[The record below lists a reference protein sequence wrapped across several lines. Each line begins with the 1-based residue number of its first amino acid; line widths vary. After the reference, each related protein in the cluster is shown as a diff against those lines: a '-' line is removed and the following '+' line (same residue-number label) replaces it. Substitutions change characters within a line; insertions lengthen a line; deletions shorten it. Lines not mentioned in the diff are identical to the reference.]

1 MNMSKV
7 VGLCMALVVSTLAA
21 MESQSQ
27 TPQGW
32 VVDAAETPAPLDLGS
47 SSSSSAQTGGL
58 PRVLSQASLA
68 NLAAQTTTTP
78 ASQSTGWFSWPSWL
92 SWSSST
98 TVPADST
105 VATPSPAAPAVDA
118 HVVAAAIV
126 QHRSSRSTPLS
137 DDQFPALPG
146 RQESGYESVSS
157 QTTSE
162 QALETTPRESWAQRV
177 GSNQEL
183 HTLAQLVVAERS
195 ASSPLP
201 GADSPARI
209 LVDFDPLSQSTGD
222 ISRQRPQKKARKR
235 AAHRRKKNEQGGLP
249 YRELVEEE

>member
-7 VGLCMALVVSTLAA
+7 VGLGMALVVSTLAA
-21 MESQSQ
+21 METSESQ

-32 VVDAAETPAPLDLGS
+32 VIDASETPAPLDLGL

-58 PRVLSQASLA
+58 PRVLSQESLA
-68 NLAAQTTTTP
+68 NLAAQTATAP
-78 ASQSTGWFSWPSWL
+78 AVQSTSWWPSWL

-98 TVPADST
+98 TVPTDST
-105 VATPSPAAPAVDA
+105 VATPSPATPAVDA
-118 HVVAAAIV
+118 QVVAAAIV
-126 QHRSSRSTPLS
+126 QHRSSRLTPLS

-183 HTLAQLVVAERS
+183 HALARLVVAERS

-209 LVDFDPLSQSTGD
+209 LLDWDPLSQSTGD
-222 ISRQRPQKKARKR
+222 IGSQRPQKRTRKR
-235 AAHRRKKNEQGGLP
+235 AAHRRKKEQMA
-249 YRELVEEE
+249 YQELVEEE